1 MWNIW
6 VIWPERWP
14 GNNGSTRG
22 LKLGHNDGL
31 SYFLTEITFSAVF
44 HENESHKKL
53 RLSHL
58 AKIKKKMSF
67 SVSLVCG
74 INWYGIN
81 RDFVEELMEK
91 QSATSAVMK
100 RLWLFYCIK
109 KKNFNIYIFI
119 CRYREKLLNL
129 S

>member
-1 MWNIW
+1 MKHLSDLTRR
-6 VIWPERWP
+6 VP
-14 GNNGSTRG
+14 GSNGSTRG

-44 HENESHKKL
+44 QENESAKKL

-91 QSATSAVMK
+91 QSATSAVGD
-100 RLWLFYCIK
+100 K
-109 KKNFNIYIFI
+109 KAVVILLYKEKKFQYLYLYVGIEKN
-119 CRYREKLLNL
+119 C
-129 S
+129 

>member
-14 GNNGSTRG
+14 GTNGSSRG
-22 LKLGHNDGL
+22 PKLGHNDGL

-67 SVSLVCG
+67 FVSLVCG

-81 RDFVEELMEK
+81 RDFVKELMEK
-91 QSATSAVMK
+91 QSATSAVGDK
-100 RLWLFYCIK
+100 RAVVS
-109 KKNFNIYIFI
+109 
-119 CRYREKLLNL
+119 LLHKEFFF
-129 S
+129 